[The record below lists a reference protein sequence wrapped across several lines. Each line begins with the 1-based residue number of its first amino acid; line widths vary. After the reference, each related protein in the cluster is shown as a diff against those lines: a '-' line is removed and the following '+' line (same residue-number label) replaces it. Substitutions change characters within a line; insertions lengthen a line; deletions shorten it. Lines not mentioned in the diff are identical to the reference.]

1 MFFTKKIITSAYSKS
16 SNFVGLNP
24 ILHKF
29 CEICEIIFFKTV
41 CGIVLIFCRS
51 RFMNDFFVKN
61 IFLEP
66 WNHQKLKSWPIFFL
80 KKFPRNFLKIL
91 SLQEVSW
98 KVFFFNLLHLLGA
111 FFMAANLL
119 NFLHKKLILYFFQV
133 WLFNFNAILKICFK
147 MYYRK
152 LTKNGDTLWKTSLEP
167 NRLP

>member
-119 NFLHKKLILYFFQV
+119 NFLHKKLILYFFSSV
-133 WLFNFNAILKICFK
+133 II
-147 MYYRK
+147 
-152 LTKNGDTLWKTSLEP
+152 
-167 NRLP
+167 

>member
-1 MFFTKKIITSAYSKS
+1 MWDLRDNFLQNRVRNCLDFLSFAFYEWFFREEHFFGTVKSPKVKILT
-16 SNFVGLNP
+16 
-24 ILHKF
+24 
-29 CEICEIIFFKTV
+29 
-41 CGIVLIFCRS
+41 
-51 RFMNDFFVKN
+51 DF
-61 IFLEP
+61 
-66 WNHQKLKSWPIFFL
+66 FFL
-80 KKFPRNFLKIL
+80 K
-91 SLQEVSW
+91 VSAQFFENLIFARS
-98 KVFFFNLLHLLGA
+98 KLEGFFFNLLHLLGA

>member
-51 RFMNDFFVKN
+51 RFINDFFVKN

-66 WNHQKLKSWPIFFL
+66 WNHQKLKSWPIFF
-80 KKFPRNFLKIL
+80 FLK
-91 SLQEVSW
+91 VSAQFFENLIFARS
-98 KVFFFNLLHLLGA
+98 KLEGFFFNLLHLLGA